1 MQKIDFAYSPMVCNP
16 VFFLS
21 RGELC
26 KARKEYASYGREKP
40 IRKNKK
46 RGTFQKGKWNVPR
59 WGVG

>member
-1 MQKIDFAYSPMVCNP
+1 MQKIDFATPLWYATLF
-16 VFFLS
+16 FFLS